1 MTMISSKFHFT
12 EEEIVE
18 EFEIIKQAK
27 KDRAKFEILYNN
39 YHEQIFRYI
48 YQRVDNKELAFDITQ
63 QVFLKAMV
71 NIEKYEFKGVPFGS
85 WLYRIASNELL
96 SAIKRNSSIRTVNID
111 SSGLKEMAEETDEN
125 IWEAF
130 QPQLVEAISKLPEQD
145 LQLVEMRFFQHMP
158 FKQIAEILDTSE
170 ANAKM
175 RLYRILERMKKQI
188 ASKK

>member
-1 MTMISSKFHFT
+1 MTSSKFHFT

-71 NIEKYEFKGVPFGS
+71 NIDKYEFKGVPFGS
-85 WLYRIASNELL
+85 WLYRIATNELL

-111 SSGLKEMAEETDEN
+111 STGLKEMAEDTDEN
-125 IWEAF
+125 IWEAY
-130 QPQLVEAISKLPEQD
+130 QPQLIEAIGKLPEQD
-145 LQLVEMRFFQHMP
+145 LQLVEMRFFQKMP

-170 ANAKM
+170 PNAKM

-188 ASKK
+188 TSKK